1 MDCLVILF
9 TDAVYTLDCISKH
22 NDGSRAL
29 FGMRAIFIRG
39 ESKAMSLF
47 IIYFNLCI

>member
-9 TDAVYTLDCISKH
+9 TDAVDCISKH

-47 IIYFNLCI
+47 IVYFNLCI